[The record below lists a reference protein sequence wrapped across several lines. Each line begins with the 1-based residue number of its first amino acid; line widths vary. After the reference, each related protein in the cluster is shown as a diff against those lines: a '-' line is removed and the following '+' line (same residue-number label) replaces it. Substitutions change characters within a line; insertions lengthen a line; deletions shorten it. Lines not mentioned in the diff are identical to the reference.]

1 MARFAGDIFS
11 NRAVEVAQKDKG
23 LQDLFREIDAGE
35 TLYQQKIDMNEGNP
49 YETDPEFIQE
59 FYPQKNK
66 GATLAQLTPS
76 MMDPLLMDDD
86 ELEIRGLGVPQIRSL
101 DYEKSIIKTPSA
113 AGANYYYDQARPGGR
128 HL

>member
-1 MARFAGDIFS
+1 
-11 NRAVEVAQKDKG
+11 
-23 LQDLFREIDAGE
+23 
-35 TLYQQKIDMNEGNP
+35 
-49 YETDPEFIQE
+49 
-59 FYPQKNK
+59 
-66 GATLAQLTPS
+66 
-76 MMDPLLMDDD
+76 MMDPLLMDED

>member
-1 MARFAGDIFS
+1 MARFAGDIFT
-11 NRAVEVAQKDKG
+11 NKAEMVAQMDVDGNKYTPQPGSGINYKHKYID
-23 LQDLFREIDAGE
+23 DLDNGVPTMKERDWNI
-35 TLYQQKIDMNEGNP
+35 P
-49 YETDPEFIQE
+49 DPE
-59 FYPQKNK
+59 P
-66 GATLAQLTPS
+66 LLVQLTPS